1 MFLFVRVNHKV
12 INVFYLSLKTR
23 IKVISVN
30 MKNSNLK
37 IVFLAISLNF
47 SSTIIILKAQI
58 RWNYQI
64 SLLFAVYTLLQVLD
78 DGILCLQVATDTF
91 YRIKIWLTWYISL
104 ITITAVLICLYNNL
118 HVKLITILIEIMDQ
132 NLKLMMDPIHFSIF
146 FY

>member
-64 SLLFAVYTLLQVLD
+64 SLLFAFYTLLQVLD
-78 DGILCLQVATDTF
+78 DGILFFQVSTYTF
-91 YRIKIWLTWYISL
+91 YIIKIFLTLYISL
-104 ITITAVLICLYNNL
+104 ITITSLFIFYHLISLFVLLLLIFHGYVPLYY
-118 HVKLITILIEIMDQ
+118 K
-132 NLKLMMDPIHFSIF
+132 
-146 FY
+146 